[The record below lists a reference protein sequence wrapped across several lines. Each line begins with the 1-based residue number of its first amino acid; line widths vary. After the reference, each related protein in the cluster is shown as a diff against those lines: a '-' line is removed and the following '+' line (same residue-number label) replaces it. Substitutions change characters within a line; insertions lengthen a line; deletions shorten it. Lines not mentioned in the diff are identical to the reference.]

1 MAENR
6 KQEKAEA
13 KEDRD
18 LAKAKEE
25 FDRKSAGTEKTDAEK
40 VQHGEKDPSKPES
53 VQARENTLK
62 EDAKKKPMERPT
74 GKAGPSD
81 YTPASESRN
90 DPGKAATKPPLSP
103 AEERLDR
110 DQSLGQMRREPDVY
124 HAEPST
130 YTPSGA
136 RPGQQNPVNPQG
148 SPGADPHSPYVGARP
163 GEMQVV
169 FEQARDGDYTK
180 HMTEGEKNASQLP
193 VEMDHQPYM
202 LHPDAKPWMHSHA
215 PHGSEIEKAQESLE
229 RAMHAEWERQR
240 ADAQKARK
248 EMEEREEEIALER
261 EEGYNSGHTTE
272 PRPEPRTSGERDEKR
287 EFDRKYRRPED
298 ESPGTE

>member
-1 MAENR
+1 MPDNH

-13 KEDRD
+13 KEERD
-18 LAKAKEE
+18 LAKAKED
-25 FDRKSAGTEKTDAEK
+25 FDRKAAGPEKTDAER
-40 VQHGEKDPSKPES
+40 VQHGEKNPSKPES

-90 DPGKAATKPPLSP
+90 DPGTAATKPPLSP

-110 DQSLGQMRREPDVY
+110 DQSLGQRRREPDVY

-148 SPGADPHSPYVGARP
+148 SPGADPHSHYVGARP
-163 GEMQVV
+163 GEMQVT
-169 FEQARDGDYTK
+169 FEQPRDGDYTK
-180 HMTEGEKNASQLP
+180 HMTEGEKNPSQLP
-193 VEMDHQPYM
+193 IEIDHQPM
-202 LHPDAKPWMHSHA
+202 MPHPDARAWMHSHE
-215 PHGSEIEKAQESLE
+215 PHGPEVEKAQERLE
-229 RAMHAEWERQR
+229 RAKHAEWERQR
-240 ADAQKARK
+240 ADAQEVRK
-248 EMEEREEEIALER
+248 EMDEREEEMALER
-261 EEGYNSGHTTE
+261 EEGYNSGHAAE

-287 EFDRKYRRPED
+287 EFDRKYRRTD
-298 ESPGTE
+298 GESPATE